1 MTPFTETIDLP
12 DTSRPA
18 PVKAYGYW
26 QSVWSKLRYDY
37 VTLLCIA
44 IIVLIVAA
52 AIFAPYLAPMDPNKS
67 SIANRLRPMG
77 YRNFLL
83 GTDEQGRDMLSRIL
97 FGGRMSLI
105 MGIVPVFLATV
116 IGGSL
121 GIAAGYFGGRVN
133 MVIMRTMDIFFAFP
147 SILLAVAI
155 AGTLGGGLYNQL
167 MSLTVVFI
175 PPLCRLAE
183 TASSQIRSMDFV
195 DAARASG
202 AGAGSILYHHVVINV
217 ISPVL
222 VYASM
227 LVSASIIL
235 AAGLSFLGLG
245 VSPPTADWGLMLSTL
260 RQSIY
265 VQPLVCAIPGL
276 AILVTSVAF
285 NLVSDGLREAMDVK
299 A

>member
-1 MTPFTETIDLP
+1 MTNTIDLP
-12 DTSRPA
+12 DTSMPA
-18 PVKAYGYW
+18 QAEVHGYW
-26 QSVWSKLRYDY
+26 QSVWKKLRYDY
-37 VTLLCIA
+37 VTLFCIA

-52 AIFAPYLAPMDPNKS
+52 AVFAPYLAPMDPNKS
-67 SIANRLRPMG
+67 SIANRLRPVG
-77 YRNFLL
+77 YRNFTL
-83 GTDEQGRDMLSRIL
+83 GTDEQGRDILSRIL
-97 FGGRMSLI
+97 FGGRTSLI
-105 MGIVPVFLATV
+105 MGIVPVFLATL

-133 MVIMRTMDIFFAFP
+133 MLIMRVMDIFFAFP

-155 AGTLGGGLYNQL
+155 AGTLGGGMYNQL

-202 AGAGSILYHHVVINV
+202 AGAILYHHVVINV

-265 VQPLVCAIPGL
+265 VQPLVCAIPGI
-276 AILVTSVAF
+276 AILITSVAF
-285 NLVSDGLREAMDVK
+285 NLVSDGLREAMDIK